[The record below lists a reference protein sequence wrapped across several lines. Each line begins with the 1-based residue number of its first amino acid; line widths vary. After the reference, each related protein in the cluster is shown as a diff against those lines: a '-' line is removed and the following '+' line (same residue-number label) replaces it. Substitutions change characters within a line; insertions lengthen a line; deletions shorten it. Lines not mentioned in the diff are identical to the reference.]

1 MQHLIEGAQR
11 AREAYRKLALMSTQ
25 EKNDILLAMADG
37 LEQSENDILE
47 KNALDMKN
55 ARANGMTEA
64 MQDRLALNHE
74 RIAGMAD
81 GLRSVAALADPVGE
95 IVSGS
100 TLPNGLQIL
109 KKRVPMGVIGIIYES
124 RPNVTADA
132 MGLCLKTGNAVMLK
146 GGKEA
151 IHSNM
156 AIARAAIAAGVKAGL
171 PEGAVFMVEDTTR
184 AAAEHMMKMNGY
196 IDVLIPRGGTGLIQ
210 SVVKNA
216 SVPVIETGTGNCHV
230 YVDEW
235 AEQQMAIDIVING
248 KTSRPSVCNAV
259 ESILVHSAIADEFLP
274 AMLGALME
282 AGVEVRGCERT
293 QAYEGVKPATE
304 EDYGTEFL
312 DYIVS
317 VKVVD
322 SVEEAIEHINKY
334 GTGHSECIVTALH
347 KNAKLFQN
355 GVDAAAVYVNASTR
369 FSDGF
374 EFGFGAEI
382 GISTQKLHA
391 RGPMGLKALTTT
403 KYVIYGEGQIRQ

>member
-146 GGKEA
+146 GGKDA

-369 FSDGF
+369 FTDGG
-374 EFGFGAEI
+374 EFGMGAEI

-391 RGPMGLKALTTT
+391 RGPMGLTELTTV
-403 KYVIYGEGQIRQ
+403 KYLIDGDGQIR

>member
-369 FSDGF
+369 FTDGG
-374 EFGFGAEI
+374 EVGMGAEI

-391 RGPMGLKALTTT
+391 RGPMGLTELTTV
-403 KYVIYGEGQIRQ
+403 KYLIDGDGQIR

>member
-156 AIARAAIAAGVKAGL
+156 AIARAATAAGVKAGL

-184 AAAEHMMKMNGY
+184 AAAEHMMKMNVY
-196 IDVLIPRGGTGLIQ
+196 IDVLIPRGGAGLIQ

-369 FSDGF
+369 FTDGG
-374 EFGFGAEI
+374 EFGMGAEI

-391 RGPMGLKALTTT
+391 RGPMGLTELTTV
-403 KYVIYGEGQIRQ
+403 KYLIDGDGQIR

>member
-196 IDVLIPRGGTGLIQ
+196 IDVLIPRGGAGLIQ

-369 FSDGF
+369 FTDGG
-374 EFGFGAEI
+374 EFGMGAEI

-391 RGPMGLKALTTT
+391 RGPMGLTELTTV
-403 KYVIYGEGQIRQ
+403 KYLIDGDGQIR

>member
-184 AAAEHMMKMNGY
+184 TAAEHMMKMNGY

-369 FSDGF
+369 FTDGG
-374 EFGFGAEI
+374 EFGMGAEI

-391 RGPMGLKALTTT
+391 RGPMGLTELTTV
-403 KYVIYGEGQIRQ
+403 KYLIDGDGQIR

>member
-156 AIARAAIAAGVKAGL
+156 AIARAVIAAGVKAGL

-369 FSDGF
+369 FTDGG
-374 EFGFGAEI
+374 EFGMGAEI

-391 RGPMGLKALTTT
+391 RGPMGLTELTTV
-403 KYVIYGEGQIRQ
+403 KYLIDGDGQIR

>member
-369 FSDGF
+369 FTDGG
-374 EFGFGAEI
+374 EFGMGAEI

-391 RGPMGLKALTTT
+391 RGPMGLTELTTV
-403 KYVIYGEGQIRQ
+403 KYLIDGDGKIR

>member
-37 LEQSENDILE
+37 LEQSENDILD

-369 FSDGF
+369 FTDGG
-374 EFGFGAEI
+374 EFGMGAEI

-391 RGPMGLKALTTT
+391 RGPMGLTELTTV
-403 KYVIYGEGQIRQ
+403 KYLIDGDGQIR

>member
-210 SVVKNA
+210 SAVKNA

-369 FSDGF
+369 FTDGG
-374 EFGFGAEI
+374 EFGMGAEI

-391 RGPMGLKALTTT
+391 RGPMGLTELTTV
-403 KYVIYGEGQIRQ
+403 KYLIDGDGQIR